1 MANIT
6 AARINNLQASIN
18 LILGSGAGQSG
29 YGQAV
34 SSSQVNN
41 QGDVVLAEDMNLI
54 YADILKARVHQVGA
68 GDIGI
73 AQVIQ
78 NLNVIA
84 ESTSFNVNDSGV
96 TSADAEG
103 IKKGLVDF
111 ETVMTQVIADK
122 AVLHPTQAAL
132 EPGITSSRSSSW
144 NGLIYQ
150 EVTVTFST
158 TDQRRHFFNTGG
170 EIRFSANN
178 TSASTPKGLDWTQ
191 LCTEVGTVKVNA
203 ESTTSTTGGGTSIGN
218 YDLTPT
224 YQNIYQNMYKDLTN
238 AFSPQS

>member
-122 AVLHPTQAAL
+122 AEKSLYFEIIVL
-132 EPGITSSRSSSW
+132 
-144 NGLIYQ
+144 
-150 EVTVTFST
+150 
-158 TDQRRHFFNTGG
+158 
-170 EIRFSANN
+170 RFIF
-178 TSASTPKGLDWTQ
+178 LH
-191 LCTEVGTVKVNA
+191 
-203 ESTTSTTGGGTSIGN
+203 
-218 YDLTPT
+218 
-224 YQNIYQNMYKDLTN
+224 
-238 AFSPQS
+238 